1 MSEFAIIGWTSF
13 DAGYP
18 TASLEEEN
26 MDRILPLLAQEI
38 TENGYAFS
46 GEVHQYGEAGMPVFS
61 DGTAFRASMRCWG
74 AIMASLHAED
84 EGAPYE
90 YMDFYMSTPGEE
102 KMPEVGEL
110 PVPPSLDEEEDFSG
124 CTVEEDHDLLRET
137 LMNRMPL
144 FTTDKT
150 LRALYESILEE
161 NQ

>member
-1 MSEFAIIGWTSF
+1 
-13 DAGYP
+13 
-18 TASLEEEN
+18 
-26 MDRILPLLAQEI
+26 
-38 TENGYAFS
+38 
-46 GEVHQYGEAGMPVFS
+46 
-61 DGTAFRASMRCWG
+61 
-74 AIMASLHAED
+74 
-84 EGAPYE
+84 
-90 YMDFYMSTPGEE
+90 MDFYMSTPGEE

>member
-1 MSEFAIIGWTSF
+1 MSALTVIGWTSF
-13 DAGYP
+13 DSGYP
-18 TASLEEEN
+18 TIELSDEN
-26 MDRILPLLAQEI
+26 MEVILPLLAEEI
-38 TENGYAFS
+38 GKNDYAFS
-46 GEVHQYGEAGMPVFS
+46 GEAHQYSNVGMPVFS
-61 DGTAFRASMRCWG
+61 NGTAFRASMRCWG

-144 FTTDKT
+144 LTTDKT
-150 LRALYESILEE
+150 LRVLYESILAE